1 MHGVQV
7 NEADLLA
14 LGFDTSGDLTRTRFL
29 SAFLRAIGFT
39 LRFITHPNAS
49 IWDIKFADAG
59 HTHHRQLNFAAEK
72 QHNGNLVA
80 LLNGYGATQ
89 DLIRASLRFS
99 LRSSPKGSRKIMRTS
114 LMFVR
119 NPRDALLQCRS
130 QSNCFCLSKTNP
142 AE

>member
-1 MHGVQV
+1 M
-7 NEADLLA
+7 
-14 LGFDTSGDLTRTRFL
+14 
-29 SAFLRAIGFT
+29 GFT

-49 IWDIKFADAG
+49 IWDSKFADAG
-59 HTHHRQLNFAAEK
+59 HTHHRQLNFAEEK
-72 QHNGNLVA
+72 QHNGNLIA

-114 LMFVR
+114 LMLVR
-119 NPRDALLQCRS
+119 NPRDACLQCRS
-130 QSNCFCLSKTNP
+130 RSNCFCLSKTNP